1 MAIPLGVIVVGAVLA
16 APPSGSEELGQL
28 VLETRGLRGQM
39 ALLEALV
46 RKREE
51 ALEALGNDLQAM
63 GSELAAMKE
72 RGAAT
77 TAGPF
82 LAAPPAASD
91 TVGVAKTAVFAPRVE
106 AEATRRRDTVVL
118 KVRRIEATEVRPVA
132 SVDLATDQIAADLPI
147 DQSGALYV
155 VEWSTSE
162 GQSYS
167 LVLKDGATGLP
178 AATAQVKPLQNEGRF
193 LFVGYRVE

>member
-1 MAIPLGVIVVGAVLA
+1 MLDALSRDLRAV
-16 APPSGSEELGQL
+16 GSE
-28 VLETRGLRGQM
+28 V
-39 ALLEALV
+39 
-46 RKREE
+46 
-51 ALEALGNDLQAM
+51 
-63 GSELAAMKE
+63 AAMKD
-72 RGAAT
+72 RGGAT

-82 LAAPPAASD
+82 LAAPPPASD

-106 AEATRRRDTVVL
+106 AEATRRRDVVVL
-118 KVRRIEATEVRPVA
+118 KVRRIEAGEVRPVA
-132 SVDLATDQIAADLPI
+132 SLELGTDQVAADLPI

-155 VEWSTSE
+155 VDWATSE
-162 GQSYS
+162 GHSYN